1 MPAADRTCRNHSPLY
16 CQIAED
22 LRCRIYSGEFADQS
36 RLPAEDVLREQFGV
50 SRVTIRGALK
60 KLQSEGLVHRVS
72 GKGTFVAANLTQRPR
87 RILLV
92 LENEP
97 QHVAHLH
104 ELVMG
109 AIVEAQRRNCS
120 VLVCSYGQFRGH
132 LEAAADSGK
141 RQMGVVL
148 LRCRNYK
155 PADIRY
161 AEKRGIV
168 CVLEGVWPQAGYN
181 WLAIDNRSAMRA
193 LIDHLHA
200 LGRRR
205 FGVFSAK
212 LPFPWSA
219 LEERRDAALERLAE
233 LGVSR
238 GDIRTHTLPASAG
251 IEIAPYEA
259 TARFFA
265 GGARIDALV
274 CANDQIAVQAQRWM
288 LDHGIRIPDDVA
300 VTGFDDVPLAQYAN
314 PPLTTVRQDYFK
326 SGAEAIVQLCGLMD
340 DFDNRRVQVTR
351 KLDLVIR
358 QSTAG

>member
-1 MPAADRTCRNHSPLY
+1 M
-16 CQIAED
+16 
-22 LRCRIYSGEFADQS
+22 
-36 RLPAEDVLREQFGV
+36 
-50 SRVTIRGALK
+50 
-60 KLQSEGLVHRVS
+60 HRVS

-200 LGRRR
+200 SGRRR

-314 PPLTTVRQDYFK
+314 PPLTTVRQPIYDI
-326 SGAEAIVQLCGLMD
+326 GRQA
-340 DFDNRRVQVTR
+340 
-351 KLDLVIR
+351 LDMLIRVIR
-358 QSTAG
+358 NEPIENLHVLLVPELIVRASSGGMI